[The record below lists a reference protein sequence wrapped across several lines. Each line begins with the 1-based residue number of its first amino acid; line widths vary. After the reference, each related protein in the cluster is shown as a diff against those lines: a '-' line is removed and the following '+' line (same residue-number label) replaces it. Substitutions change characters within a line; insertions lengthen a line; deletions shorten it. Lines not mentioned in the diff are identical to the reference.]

1 MKERV
6 VSLLAVATALFTLL
20 ALPAS
25 AFAYSLSSITID
37 VKLDAHGNGLI
48 SDART
53 FTAESGTEHYLS
65 FGHLG
70 SSQISHVHVIHDGEH
85 LTDDTP
91 WNTDRSL
98 EEKAGKFGTKTT
110 DDGLEICFGIGSHG
124 KHTSSISYRVSAMIK
139 DLKDGNQALY
149 WQFLNQNM
157 DPVSHAHINV
167 HLPDGGKHIDDARV
181 WGFRYEDASEIAD
194 GALALDIH
202 NFTEH
207 DHAVMLA
214 IFPEGTFEA
223 SDSLNFTTDELIA
236 RATEGSTFAT
246 GSIESDPPPSWLL
259 ALLIGSGI
267 VGAGT
272 IVTRIVKAARNARV
286 ERGDGTYWPSIPFC
300 EDPRL
305 LTELM
310 GWHDGVFLPA
320 VTLDL
325 IRCGALSLSPSSVVD
340 DDDDEATANSTM
352 TLDMSKWPTKAASDS
367 LLLDIFTRAFNG
379 NTIRKV
385 SDIHDYI
392 DEHSDDVDSWIES
405 VRTESRDYL
414 ASHLYTRTE
423 EKRCIFSYTATVP
436 TPTGEL
442 LKEHVNGFKRYLA
455 HYADLTDDRDITTDL
470 WDRYMVWATWLNINE
485 DAHEE
490 MESFVTERPEHSSI
504 LPFMIYNSHTHNVQT
519 LFNNDS
525 AAARHGLGGPASFT
539 GGAGSFGGGTGGGTR

>member
-1 MKERV
+1 M
-6 VSLLAVATALFTLL
+6 
-20 ALPAS
+20 
-25 AFAYSLSSITID
+25 
-37 VKLDAHGNGLI
+37 I
-48 SDART
+48 SDAR
-53 FTAESGTEHYLS
+53 
-65 FGHLG
+65 
-70 SSQISHVHVIHDGEH
+70 
-85 LTDDTP
+85 
-91 WNTDRSL
+91 
-98 EEKAGKFGTKTT
+98 
-110 DDGLEICFGIGSHG
+110 
-124 KHTSSISYRVSAMIK
+124 
-139 DLKDGNQALY
+139 
-149 WQFLNQNM
+149 
-157 DPVSHAHINV
+157 
-167 HLPDGGKHIDDARV
+167 
-181 WGFRYEDASEIAD
+181 
-194 GALALDIH
+194 
-202 NFTEH
+202 
-207 DHAVMLA
+207 
-214 IFPEGTFEA
+214 TFEA
-223 SDSLNFTTDELIA
+223 SDSLNFTTNELIA

-272 IVTRIVKAARNARV
+272 IVTSIVKAARNARV

-300 EDPRL
+300 EDPQL

-340 DDDDEATANSTM
+340 DDDEATANSMM

-423 EKRCIFSYTATVP
+423 EKRCIFSSTATVP

-442 LKEHVNGFKRYLA
+442 LKEHGFKRYLA

-470 WDRYMVWATWLNINE
+470 WDRYMVWATWLDINE

-490 MESFVTERPEHSSI
+490 MESFTTEHPEHSSI

-525 AAARHGLGGPASFT
+525 AAARHGLGGSASFT
-539 GGAGSFGGGTGGGTR
+539 GGTGSFGGGTGGGTR